1 MQPHVTNRLKCERP
15 IKAKSFIND
24 LELSVSFIS
33 QQRRRANAQ
42 LTHLQIWETE
52 LFPLP
57 SSNTENFIVK
67 RMSLKRITAHANL
80 QRSCVN
86 RIRKEA
92 SNQNRIC
99 CQDRWE
105 QLSPLTNNNN
115 NFLTLRLE
123 VLCSSVLHQLDT
135 SLTDGFVSNDM
146 SPWNYF
152 RFFSGV
158 FQTKQFE
165 HAKNTHVHAYKE
177 HSLPTSSPHHHILST
192 THSDSFLFSIFNTYT
207 ICNPDYKWNFKTQ
220 SRKAMWTIII
230 WNSGL

>member
-1 MQPHVTNRLKCERP
+1 MTNRLKCERP

-67 RMSLKRITAHANL
+67 CMSLERITAHANL

-86 RIRKEA
+86 TIRKEA
-92 SNQNRIC
+92 SSQNGIC

-105 QLSPLTNNNN
+105 QLSPLITNNN
-115 NFLTLRLE
+115 FFDFKIR
-123 VLCSSVLHQLDT
+123 
-135 SLTDGFVSNDM
+135 GFVQSCTA
-146 SPWNYF
+146 SVGCQSCTASVGYQSYRWF
-152 RFFSGV
+152 C
-158 FQTKQFE
+158 FQWRVSMELFQIFLRRLLNK
-165 HAKNTHVHAYKE
+165 AVWAYKE
-177 HSLPTSSPHHHILST
+177 HSCPRL
-192 THSDSFLFSIFNTYT
+192 
-207 ICNPDYKWNFKTQ
+207 
-220 SRKAMWTIII
+220 
-230 WNSGL
+230 